1 MPKKKKKKKIP
12 ENYLKGSKNRSS
24 KAAEIRRTAA
34 LYKAGK
40 YIDIKAVQKSRV
52 NQDVTKKRRSPLNEA
67 TKKALRKKAEG
78 TRFKYGELA
87 SVYRKGQGAYLSS
100 GSRNVSMAAWSMARV
115 NSYMRGGPARK
126 VDKDIY
132 KRARK

>member
-1 MPKKKKKKKIP
+1 M
-12 ENYLKGSKNRSS
+12 S
-24 KAAEIRRTAA
+24 
-34 LYKAGK
+34 
-40 YIDIKAVQKSRV
+40 Q
-52 NQDVTKKRRSPLNEA
+52 KKRRSPLNEA
-67 TKKALRKKAEG
+67 TKKALKKKAEG
-78 TRFKYGELA
+78 TRFKNGELA

>member
-1 MPKKKKKKKIP
+1 M
-12 ENYLKGSKNRSS
+12 S
-24 KAAEIRRTAA
+24 
-34 LYKAGK
+34 
-40 YIDIKAVQKSRV
+40 Q
-52 NQDVTKKRRSPLNEA
+52 KKRRSPLNEA
-67 TKKALRKKAEG
+67 TKKALKKKAEG

-87 SVYRKGQGAYLSS
+87 SVYRKGKGAYLSS

>member
-1 MPKKKKKKKIP
+1 M
-12 ENYLKGSKNRSS
+12 S
-24 KAAEIRRTAA
+24 
-34 LYKAGK
+34 
-40 YIDIKAVQKSRV
+40 Q
-52 NQDVTKKRRSPLNEA
+52 KKRRSPLNEA
-67 TKKALRKKAEG
+67 TKKALKKKAEG

-87 SVYRKGQGAYLSS
+87 SVFRKGQGAYLSS

>member
-1 MPKKKKKKKIP
+1 M
-12 ENYLKGSKNRSS
+12 S
-24 KAAEIRRTAA
+24 
-34 LYKAGK
+34 
-40 YIDIKAVQKSRV
+40 Q
-52 NQDVTKKRRSPLNEA
+52 KKRRSPLNEA
-67 TKKALRKKAEG
+67 TKKALKKKAEG
-78 TRFKYGELA
+78 TRFKSGELA